1 MDSSN
6 LFSSDMSTTTET
18 SLATL
23 NETSDSQSS
32 PAQESNLECENV
44 NVHEQDPDNTCLPTF
59 SQHMDIDN
67 DIGHPS
73 NNLIPQPLNSSDRS
87 SKELSSSCQSSH
99 QIHPSPQLQDQ
110 EQQQQHE
117 EDREKKEISPARSQ
131 HIQID
136 EAGPSTLAQL
146 LAPQTVA
153 EPSSADLRSD
163 SAPISS
169 LLSTNNQMSS
179 SRAPPPPQLSLSPTP
194 LFTSADEPPPY
205 SPTHTILPHYFSLEP
220 IPIRSYIIQ
229 DSASIPFLYDFWLCT
244 TPQSVS
250 PGLLFQQRGLSQT
263 SNQLKYCIIRPQHT
277 DRTAFPPS
285 GSSGQDAYFIPAL
298 ALVAAN
304 YPSRWIW
311 WGTEALQMVVF
322 GRQLKNII
330 MEWKWKHGRLRIGG
344 PIVHRLIGCSFQ
356 ITPER
361 KYCWKQ
367 GSGRKRNQN
376 MTGARQSR
384 NNQRPNGN
392 SNNNNRRGDQSISP
406 TSPLPSEVHTRAAG
420 GSWVGSFFS
429 RPTSNQGS
437 TNTSRIST
445 NDVPMNHISVT
456 IPPTQSSEPSNSSEP
471 AALSAV
477 GDNVPLSEQEAI
489 IDLREDEDEETG
501 CYHCREENSI
511 GVTGRI
517 VAVYRPG
524 RPANRARDR
533 PASSP
538 KLEIFTEL
546 GERCETV
553 MMLMCVRLDDL
564 FMSIPDEKKGP
575 FVSPGGR
582 GQDGS
587 PNDSNP
593 QHGNDVEGT
602 TITTG
607 ENGTEGGAV
616 IDGDNQS
623 ELSAFKRILGSH
635 GVRILWLK
643 WSKWLAAAIL
653 IAMVIVLVL
662 KSRSSHPS

>member
-44 NVHEQDPDNTCLPTF
+44 NVHEKDPDNTCLPTL
-59 SQHMDIDN
+59 SQRMDIDN

-87 SKELSSSCQSSH
+87 SKELTSSCQSSH
-99 QIHPSPQLQDQ
+99 QIHPSLQLQDQ

-131 HIQID
+131 QIQID

-169 LLSTNNQMSS
+169 LLSTNNQISS

-244 TPQSVS
+244 TPQSAS

-277 DRTAFPPS
+277 DRTAFPPA

-322 GRQLKNII
+322 G
-330 MEWKWKHGRLRIGG
+330 
-344 PIVHRLIGCSFQ
+344 
-356 ITPER
+356 
-361 KYCWKQ
+361 
-367 GSGRKRNQN
+367 
-376 MTGARQSR
+376 
-384 NNQRPNGN
+384 
-392 SNNNNRRGDQSISP
+392 
-406 TSPLPSEVHTRAAG
+406 
-420 GSWVGSFFS
+420 
-429 RPTSNQGS
+429 S
-437 TNTSRIST
+437 TNTSRVST

-456 IPPTQSSEPSNSSEP
+456 IPPTQSSETSNSSEP

-582 GQDGS
+582 GLDGS

-635 GVRILWLK
+635 G
-643 WSKWLAAAIL
+643 
-653 IAMVIVLVL
+653 
-662 KSRSSHPS
+662 